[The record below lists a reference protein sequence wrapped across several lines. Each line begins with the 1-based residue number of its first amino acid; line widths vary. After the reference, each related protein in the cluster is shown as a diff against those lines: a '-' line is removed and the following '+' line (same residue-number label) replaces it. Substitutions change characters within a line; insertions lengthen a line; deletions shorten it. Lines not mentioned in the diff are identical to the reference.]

1 VAPLPALTVPLGF
14 LPRVAT
20 TTAPLAVTDG
30 PPPRTW
36 PTSPV
41 IYVRREVGASAAGTR
56 GTPGAAL
63 RHEVGAGA
71 VGTLGASGP
80 ALSREVGAGAAGTRG
95 APRAAL
101 RQEVGAGAPGT
112 RGAPGA
118 TLHREVD
125 AGAMGTCGSPGTAL
139 PFVLIW
145 SLYAGVSDPQGT
157 DSGPRA
163 HPERGCEPTGRANSS
178 TPRSVILNFFT
189 W

>member
-1 VAPLPALTVPLGF
+1 VAHGS
-14 LPRVAT
+14 PRA
-20 TTAPLAVTDG
+20 AP
-30 PPPRTW
+30 
-36 PTSPV
+36 
-41 IYVRREVGASAAGTR
+41 
-56 GTPGAAL
+56 
-63 RHEVGAGA
+63 
-71 VGTLGASGP
+71 
-80 ALSREVGAGAAGTRG
+80 SREVGARATR
-95 APRAAL
+95 
-101 RQEVGAGAPGT
+101 T

-118 TLHREVD
+118 ALSREVD
-125 AGAMGTCGSPGTAL
+125 AGAMGTRGSPGAAL